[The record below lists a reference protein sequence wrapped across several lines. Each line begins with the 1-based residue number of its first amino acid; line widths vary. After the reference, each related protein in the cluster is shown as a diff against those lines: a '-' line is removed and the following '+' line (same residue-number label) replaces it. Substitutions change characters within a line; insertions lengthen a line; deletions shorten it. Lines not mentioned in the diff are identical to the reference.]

1 MRVTTD
7 LDPALSIFEELSV
20 DGSLEIQIILGL
32 GKAMRKCQPDEL
44 RRRGRSV
51 TYFATNTQAVGGY
64 RFWASTPSIWWRLLT
79 FDARVRRVCSP
90 LARATSRRCMFPAV
104 MERSERRSLSGLAG
118 EETNTSS
125 RSSALTRQVGDLTG
139 SAGVVSRI
147 PGWSL
152 TRLQQYASQGRNES
166 FQYKVGCEAGCT

>member
-1 MRVTTD
+1 MRVTTN

-32 GKAMRKCQPDEL
+32 GKATRQCQPNEQ

-79 FDARVRRVCSP
+79 FDARVRRLCSP
-90 LARATSRRCMFPAV
+90 LARATSRRCMLPAV

-118 EETNTSS
+118 EEMNTSS
-125 RSSALTRQVGDLTG
+125 WSSALTRQVGDLD
-139 SAGVVSRI
+139 GVSSCSLKDARLVTHSFPAVRIARAKRELPIPSR
-147 PGWSL
+147 
-152 TRLQQYASQGRNES
+152 
-166 FQYKVGCEAGCT
+166 V